1 MKCKAVRCIYYN
13 AGNGYTVAS
22 YVTEETLPKEVS
34 SQKNGRYGMF
44 MAIGNELPTE
54 DGLEVELNGTWKD
67 GKFGMQ
73 YKVSSFQIALPTST
87 EGIKAYLASDLIKGI
102 GPVLAERIVDRY
114 QENTFEVLE
123 KNPEKLL
130 EIKGITRKKLSEIL
144 EGYRGSETL
153 RQLMVTLSPFG
164 VTPRKVAQIQ
174 EHFGNAAPLII
185 QNTPFRLCEIPGFG
199 FLTVDPIAV
208 KAKNFKPDEPM
219 RIKAAILH
227 IMSEAEGE
235 GHLYL
240 TCEEILKRTALLL
253 NHKKETG
260 LVPERAIRD
269 AGNEMIR
276 KDGTLVCSDGGFYLK
291 NSFRAELGAAASL
304 VKLIL
309 RGGTQ
314 SYQVDS
320 IISSIQK
327 KEKILLNARQKEG
340 ILRAFQYP
348 VTIITGGPG
357 RGKTTDMANGDV
369 GEVLNIY
376 KADGKSRMRVDF
388 GDGKIMEYTE
398 GDIWPLNLAYCITVH
413 KAQGSE
419 YPVVILPMLT
429 CFYRMLRKNLFY
441 TAVTRARRG
450 VKIVGSKKAM
460 VIAINNDTVSKR
472 NTMFGYR
479 IKKIYKA
486 YLEQEKKSA

>member
-1 MKCKAVRCIYYN
+1 M
-13 AGNGYTVAS
+13 
-22 YVTEETLPKEVS
+22 
-34 SQKNGRYGMF
+34 
-44 MAIGNELPTE
+44 
-54 DGLEVELNGTWKD
+54 
-67 GKFGMQ
+67 
-73 YKVSSFQIALPTST
+73 
-87 EGIKAYLASDLIKGI
+87 
-102 GPVLAERIVDRY
+102 
-114 QENTFEVLE
+114 
-123 KNPEKLL
+123 
-130 EIKGITRKKLSEIL
+130 
-144 EGYRGSETL
+144 
-153 RQLMVTLSPFG
+153 
-164 VTPRKVAQIQ
+164 
-174 EHFGNAAPLII
+174 
-185 QNTPFRLCEIPGFG
+185 
-199 FLTVDPIAV
+199 
-208 KAKNFKPDEPM
+208 
-219 RIKAAILH
+219 
-227 IMSEAEGE
+227 
-235 GHLYL
+235 
-240 TCEEILKRTALLL
+240 
-253 NHKKETG
+253 
-260 LVPERAIRD
+260 PERAIRD

-327 KEKILLNARQKEG
+327 KEKILLNVRQKEG

-357 RGKTTDMANGDV
+357 RGKTTDISFIIEVEKILHKNAEILLCAPTGRARRRMSDCTAYPALTIHKAIGLKGEAGEEEWDEESMLEASLIIVDECSMIDMPLMDKFLSRVPIGTRLVFLGDKDQLESVGPGNVFKEMIESGVIPVTILTESFRQEGKSTIIQNADKINERKTNLFFDDTFQFYPAKDDEEAAEIIQKLYREELQKNENRVEGVQVLSPLRKDTKVGADALNPVLRDIVNPKRYGYPEIKNGSTTYRERDLVMQLKNEEDVANGDV